1 LTDLKRAG
9 FEIAGLTQKDASNLF
24 DHEFPDRSVL
34 VAGSETMGLSSEVA
48 KLLDR
53 RLSIP
58 LRGSVESLNVA
69 AEAVKTI
76 GDSIM
81 ASFSEPEN
89 AVRSAI
95 AMQHA
100 LHEIR
105 EKDPEFQLKVRI
117 GIHRGKALVEQD
129 DVYGN
134 TVNVAARVEDE
145 AQGDEILISD
155 SVAQAL
161 DQERYHL
168 SRRGSFTPRG
178 KTNSILLYRV
188 SWWRTDSVLE
198 RVSRRRSGKRTRRLF
213 ELISY
218 PIFTAAAVVGLVM
231 ETGPM
236 LLASRP
242 GWQSLVLNPQWSL
255 ANASQTCLVAVL
267 SLVASLAAPL
277 LFRALRSPWLD
288 LRRCAVAFAIGFAML
303 QLAAHSAPIHWP
315 GEFRHVLELEERS
328 LLEIRKSGL
337 ALRSTPSRDAPIVA
351 QTLPGQRLPL
361 LVKSAQTRTAG
372 PCLRVAVS
380 PGQFAWLP
388 AGDPAT
394 ASAAPHRVVPARFRV
409 LEALDLYAAGWGA
422 VLSLSVFVRSRRG
435 NARSRSASV

>member
-1 LTDLKRAG
+1 MFTDIVDSTRHWDEMG
-9 FEIAGLTQKDASNLF
+9 DIETRYRVQQHDQNL
-24 DHEFPDRSVL
+24 
-34 VAGSETMGLSSEVA
+34 
-48 KLLDR
+48 
-53 RLSIP
+53 IP
-58 LRGSVESLNVA
+58 LVKAYHGEV
-69 AEAVKTI
+69 VKTI

-105 EKDPEFQLKVRI
+105 EKDPDFQLKVRI
-117 GIHRGKALVEQD
+117 GIHRGKALVEHD

-155 SVAQAL
+155 SVAQSL

-198 RVSRRRSGKRTRRLF
+198 RVPRRRTNKRIRRLC
-213 ELISY
+213 EMISY
-218 PIFTAAAVVGLVM
+218 PVITAAALLAMGVV
-231 ETGPM
+231 TGPM

-242 GWQSLVLNPQWSL
+242 GWQSLLLNPQWSL
-255 ANASQTCLVAVL
+255 ENDSQTCLVAVL
-267 SLVASLAAPL
+267 SLVGSLALPL
-277 LFRALRSPWLD
+277 LFRTSRSSWLG
-288 LRRCAVAFAIGFAML
+288 LLRCAVAFVAGFAML
-303 QLAAHSAPIHWP
+303 KLAAYSAPIEWP
-315 GEFRHVLELEERS
+315 GEFRHVLEIEEMS
-328 LLEIRKSGL
+328 LVEVRKSGL
-337 ALRSTPSRDAPIVA
+337 VLRNTPSRDAPIVA
-351 QTLPGQRLPL
+351 RTRPGQRLPL
-361 LVKSAQTRTAG
+361 VQSAQTRTAG
-372 PCLRVAVS
+372 SWLRVAVS

-388 AGDPAT
+388 AADLAEG
-394 ASAAPHRVVPARFRV
+394 SAASHRVVPAQFRV

-422 VLSLSVFVRSRRG
+422 ALSLSVFVRTRRT
-435 NARSRSASV
+435 NARPGSASV